1 MLSKTEFTSLPV
13 FITTMSRWDGDISSA
28 SLALAK
34 VLSRTNDVY
43 YIDYPYSYLD
53 AWRERRQPSV
63 RRRMPALFRGKNY
76 LSTITGQPDS
86 LHCVTPKLV
95 MPFYSLPKG
104 RLYDLAMHHNNKLLA
119 STVKK
124 ILLEK
129 GLNDYVFLNS
139 FNPSYLSQIN
149 RYLQPALSIYQ
160 SRDAIE
166 EISAQALPRE
176 NECVQHYEVTIAT
189 SKQLCRNIAARNR
202 NRVVTYFP
210 NGGDAALFKTA
221 VEKELPKPAELQ
233 NIHTPVIGYTG
244 AVCQRIDYELL
255 VKIARAHP
263 DKTIVLVGPRK
274 DKQYTD
280 INLDGIPNIV
290 FTGAKKIDE
299 LPAYLRCF
307 NCAIIPFKCNN
318 LTAGIYPL
326 KINEYLAAG
335 RSVVTTNF
343 SEDIAAFGS
352 QVYLSNSHDEFLHKL
367 SFALTD
373 NSDEKKAQRMK
384 AAVANSWEIRVE
396 KFWNLAWNAY
406 RHKTKINEF

>member
-1 MLSKTEFTSLPV
+1 MLSKTDFQKLPV

-34 VLSRTNDVY
+34 VLSRTNKVY
-43 YIDYPYSYLD
+43 YIDYPYSYFD

-63 RRRMPALFRGKNY
+63 KRRIPALLYGRNC
-76 LSTITGQPDS
+76 LSPITGQADT
-86 LHCVTPKLV
+86 LKCVTPRLV
-95 MPFYSLPKG
+95 APFYSLPKG
-104 RLYDLAMHHNNKLLA
+104 RLYDLVSHHNNALLA

-124 ILLEK
+124 IIRKEELTGYL
-129 GLNDYVFLNS
+129 FLNS
-139 FNPSYLSQIN
+139 FNPSYLAQIN
-149 RYLQPALSIYQ
+149 RYLHPALSVYQ

-176 NECVQHYEVTIAT
+176 NECVRNYDMTLAT
-189 SKQLCRNIAARNR
+189 SKQLCENIAVRNHR
-202 NRVVTYFP
+202 NVHYFP

-221 VEKELPKPAELQ
+221 VEQPLERPLELQ
-233 NIHTPVIGYTG
+233 NIHTPIIGYTG

-255 VKIARAHP
+255 VAIAKAHP

-274 DKQYTD
+274 DKQYTSID
-280 INLDGIPNIV
+280 LDAVPNIV
-290 FTGAKKIDE
+290 FTGAKKLDE

-307 NCAIIPFKCNN
+307 DCAVIPFKCNK

-343 SEDIAAFGS
+343 SEDIASFNEH
-352 QVYLSNSHDEFLHKL
+352 VYLASSHDDFLRKL
-367 SFALTD
+367 SLALTD
-373 NSDEKKAQRMK
+373 NSDEKKTQRTT
-384 AAVANSWEIRVE
+384 AAAANTWELRVE
-396 KFWNLAWNAY
+396 DFWTLAWAAY
-406 RHKTKINEF
+406 KHKTKKDEF